1 MNIRETFFELYG
13 FFLLRQEVRGLKP
26 SHSLFTQCTTTKE
39 LKNISEMDKSVWFF
53 IVIIILFARNAMLP
67 MLLLRSI
74 FIVVWHEG
82 RWWKNLEWF
91 TRSVT
96 VKLIHLIRQII
107 IVICLY
113 NVFIYANLSEYWW
126 NLTRRTRCRVVDY
139 SEEIKYL
146 HSGTNFIPPSQFS
159 FFSTHGSLMIH

>member
-1 MNIRETFFELYG
+1 MNIREIFFELYG

-74 FIVVWHEG
+74 FIVV
-82 RWWKNLEWF
+82 
-91 TRSVT
+91 
-96 VKLIHLIRQII
+96 
-107 IVICLY
+107 
-113 NVFIYANLSEYWW
+113 
-126 NLTRRTRCRVVDY
+126 
-139 SEEIKYL
+139 
-146 HSGTNFIPPSQFS
+146 
-159 FFSTHGSLMIH
+159 